1 MYGVITW
8 HERTFI
14 AECTAITEYLDA
26 LDQRTTLSGQT
37 AVEQGRIHMQ
47 CYGQCVA
54 YGPHH
59 FVDARCVGA
68 RLG

>member
-14 AECTAITEYLDA
+14 AECTAITQYLDA

-47 CYGQCVA
+47 CYGQWSHMA
-54 YGPHH
+54 GSTLSMH
-59 FVDARCVGA
+59 GA
-68 RLG
+68 